1 MRFRAKSL
9 YILVLAFFCLAAG
22 CARDDEYDLDKIDK
36 ELTLFEDEFA
46 IPLGNLG
53 PITFRDLIGD
63 ILGQLMDVD
72 DEGNLW
78 FKTDRD
84 IYTVSAFEIASKM
97 ENPDTCRT
105 WRPADQQVSVSF
117 IGSILRYVGVKCLNQ
132 RLMVYLEN
140 PLKKAVDIDTDVK
153 VSYLDEDFDEA
164 EVAASHISS
173 TAWSLSETEIAEI
186 AITDDILYGI
196 DKISLENISFGFP
209 KEWTKYIPENVNSH
223 FTFRLEYECNIAFA
237 GSFHLTQAFNL
248 KKVKLGLGEFK
259 VKECDI
265 TADIENS
272 FPVDLTLNS
281 LQVYTDSLRTQV
293 DENIVIEQNIHVAP
307 GYRVDPSRTPVVF
320 HVKALEGTIPDIT
333 GLRLD
338 VTFKVPDE
346 SMIDPIHMDQGISLK
361 NISAKVTGGVTIN
374 LNKGKEEDEDAE

>member
-63 ILGQLMDVD
+63 IIGQLMDVD

-132 RLMVYLEN
+132 RLVVYLEN
-140 PLKKAVDIDTDVK
+140 PLKRAVDIDTDVFSPQSDPALFCNYCILSFNFFW
-153 VSYLDEDFDEA
+153 SYADVLVADEA
-164 EVAASHISS
+164 VNDDTAPSIFPRTRIPTLLSGLS
-173 TAWSLSETEIAEI
+173 TNAISLS
-186 AITDDILYGI
+186 
-196 DKISLENISFGFP
+196 
-209 KEWTKYIPENVNSH
+209 
-223 FTFRLEYECNIAFA
+223 
-237 GSFHLTQAFNL
+237 QAL
-248 KKVKLGLGEFK
+248 S
-259 VKECDI
+259 I
-265 TADIENS
+265 
-272 FPVDLTLNS
+272 
-281 LQVYTDSLRTQV
+281 
-293 DENIVIEQNIHVAP
+293 
-307 GYRVDPSRTPVVF
+307 
-320 HVKALEGTIPDIT
+320 
-333 GLRLD
+333 
-338 VTFKVPDE
+338 
-346 SMIDPIHMDQGISLK
+346 
-361 NISAKVTGGVTIN
+361 
-374 LNKGKEEDEDAE
+374 